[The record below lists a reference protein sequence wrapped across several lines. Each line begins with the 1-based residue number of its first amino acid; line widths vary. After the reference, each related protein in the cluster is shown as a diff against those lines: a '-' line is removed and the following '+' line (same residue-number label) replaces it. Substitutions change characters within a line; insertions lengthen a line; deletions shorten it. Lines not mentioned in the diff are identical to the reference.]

1 MPVFSRLSD
10 DDAHALIAYVRTAPA
25 VAKPSR
31 PPELTVLGRLVF
43 ALAPKPAHAVPSSLA
58 PPSPEQLGDYLA
70 NEVCRCSDCH
80 HPRVQHEP
88 VAGKLW
94 SGGFRLEEPGLPPV
108 LSANV
113 TPDEVEGI
121 GRWTK
126 EQFVRTVRTGTNA
139 AGRTLHEAMPR
150 YPLTDGDAA
159 AIFDYLRAQ
168 PPVRSHVFSQDALR
182 GAELYASTGCASCH
196 GFDGKGPRADITKVG
211 ATGDVAKIM
220 TWIKDPAAVKPGTL
234 MPKMSID
241 SDADL
246 QALARFVVELSQH
259 PN

>member
-1 MPVFSRLSD
+1 MPVFDRLSD
-10 DDAHALIAYVRTAPA
+10 GDVEALIAYVRTAPA
-25 VAKPSR
+25 VSKPSR
-31 PPELTVLGRLVF
+31 LPELTILGRVVF
-43 ALAPKPAHAVPSSLA
+43 ALAAKPAHAVPKGVE
-58 PPSPEQLGDYLA
+58 PPPAAKLGEYLA

-94 SGGFRLEEPGLPPV
+94 SGGFRLDEPGLPPV

-126 EQFVRTVRTGTNA
+126 DQFLRAVREGTTPA
-139 AGRTLHEAMPR
+139 SRKLHEAMPR
-150 YPLTDGDAA
+150 YPLTDADAGA
-159 AIFDYLRAQ
+159 VFDYLRAQ
-168 PPVRSHVFSQDALR
+168 PPVRSHIWSQDALR
-182 GAELYASTGCASCH
+182 GCELYASAGCASCH
-196 GFDGKGPRADITKVG
+196 GLDGKGPRADITKAG
-211 ATGDVAKIM
+211 ASGDIAKIK

-234 MPKMSID
+234 MPKMSIESE
-241 SDADL
+241 SDL
-246 QALARFVVELSQH
+246 EALAHFVVELSQH